1 VTSAAVDLV
10 THRRGRDM
18 PSISDACNLIEG
30 WFDRLAVV
38 PPLREKLGL
47 SFGAILDAVL
57 DGDEGAIAA
66 WRRVERE
73 MRAPIRARE
82 AGEPIY
88 QPLID
93 RVAVVDA
100 LAHQFRA
107 TLQ

>member
-1 VTSAAVDLV
+1 VTSAVINLDRCRRERDL
-10 THRRGRDM
+10 

-57 DGDEGAIAA
+57 DGDGRAIAA
-66 WRRVERE
+66 WWRLERE

-82 AGEPIY
+82 AGELVC
-88 QPLID
+88 QPLLE

-100 LAHQFRA
+100 LSHQFRA